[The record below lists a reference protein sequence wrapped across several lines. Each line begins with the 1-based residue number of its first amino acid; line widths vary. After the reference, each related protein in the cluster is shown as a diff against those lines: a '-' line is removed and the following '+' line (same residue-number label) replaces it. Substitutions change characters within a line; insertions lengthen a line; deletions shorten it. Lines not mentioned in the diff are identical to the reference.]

1 MLFGRL
7 GVTGARRQARLG
19 TEMQRAPEIN
29 YASSGELSIAYTV
42 RGSGPIDLLFVPGF
56 VSHLGLLFGNELV
69 LRFWDRLESFARVIA
84 FDKRGQGLS
93 DSGAY
98 TLENIVAD
106 AIAVLDAAEVDRAA
120 MFGISEGG
128 PAATMLAATHP
139 DRLSRM
145 IQFGT
150 YARVAR
156 AEDYPQGF
164 PPEMQDR
171 LERLMRER
179 WGDPETLRIWAP
191 SVADDPQMR
200 EWWSQLMRWGAGP
213 GMART
218 LMAMYRSLDVRS
230 LLPLVR
236 IPSLIIWRR
245 EDRLVPASF
254 SRVVAEGIPDAIG
267 KELSGADHIP
277 FAGDVDEVLDEIE
290 EFLTGHAATAPVRR
304 VLATVLF
311 TDVVDST
318 RRAAE
323 AGDRAWRDLLDN
335 AGRRWRHEVGV
346 HGGRYVKSTG
356 DGLLATFDG
365 PAQAV
370 RAALALQASTGR
382 IGLETRS
389 GIHTGECEL
398 IGDDIAGIAVHIAS
412 RAESAGQPG
421 EVTTTGTVKD
431 LVIGSGL
438 AFAERGVHEL
448 KGIPG
453 QWPLYAASENGGASA
468 G

>member
-1 MLFGRL
+1 MNRP
-7 GVTGARRQARLG
+7 
-19 TEMQRAPEIN
+19 PEIH
-29 YASSGELSIAYTV
+29 YASSGELSIAYTQ
-42 RGSGPIDLLFVPGF
+42 RGSGPVDLIFVPGF
-56 VSHLGLLFGNELV
+56 VSHLGLLFDNELV
-69 LRFWDRLESFARVIA
+69 LRFWDRLGSFARVIA

-106 AIAVLDAAEVDRAA
+106 AIAVLDDVGVEQAAV
-120 MFGISEGG
+120 FGISEGG

-145 IQFGT
+145 VQFGT
-150 YARVAR
+150 YARMSR
-156 AEDYPQGF
+156 APDYPQGWG
-164 PPEMQDR
+164 PEMQER
-171 LERLMRER
+171 GERLMRER
-179 WGDPETLRIWAP
+179 WGDPATLGLWAP

-200 EWWSQLMRWGAGP
+200 QWWSQLMRWGAGP

-236 IPSLIIWRR
+236 IPSLILWRA
-245 EDRLVPASF
+245 DDLLVPASF
-254 SRVVAEGIPDAIG
+254 SRVVAENIPGAIG
-267 KELSGADHIP
+267 KELPGIDHLP
-277 FAGDVDEVLDEIE
+277 FAGDADAMLDEIE
-290 EFLTGHAATAPVRR
+290 EFLTGHVATAPARR

-323 AGDRAWRDLLDN
+323 LGDRTWRDLLDN
-335 AGRRWRHEVGV
+335 AGRRWRHEVGA

-370 RAALALQASTGR
+370 RAALALQESTGR

-398 IGDDIAGIAVHIAS
+398 IGEDIAGIAVHIAA

-438 AFAERGVHEL
+438 AFAARGIHTL

-453 QWPLYAASENGGASA
+453 EWPLYAATEEGGAT